1 MLLAV
6 GQVQQVERRLLSYLE
21 HAFARLVPCITPHLV
36 SEATLRHARLASRR
50 RRLGRIADALRSHA
64 VRCRARPEH
73 LRGRHVRGMPRIGCQ
88 RYAAGAGPHQLEY
101 SQFDAALSA
110 HPICE
115 SHGGGRDVEGT
126 RHRAA
131 GWAIACTGHAAAL
144 ARPKV
149 HWSRTWS
156 LDGLSEY
163 SWRRS
168 SKSQKL
174 IPWPQSDAPVHVA
187 RDAYS
192 IPASLGGWFLSIQ
205 SVLEKACED
214 HEFQSK

>member
-110 HPICE
+110 HPICQVFTVAAVM
-115 SHGGGRDVEGT
+115 S
-126 RHRAA
+126 RAHDTA
-131 GWAIACTGHAAAL
+131 QQA
-144 ARPKV
+144 
-149 HWSRTWS
+149 
-156 LDGLSEY
+156 GLS
-163 SWRRS
+163 R
-168 SKSQKL
+168 
-174 IPWPQSDAPVHVA
+174 APVTPPH
-187 RDAYS
+187 
-192 IPASLGGWFLSIQ
+192 
-205 SVLEKACED
+205 
-214 HEFQSK
+214 